1 MELKILSP
9 TDDGFIKSI
18 EWNHEEI
25 KQEVSAKVEM
35 YKNLVYSDEQ
45 IKEAKSDRAN
55 LNKFVS
61 ALESK
66 RKDIKKQCLEPYEKF
81 EKQMKEIISIVNEPI
96 SLIDNQIKQYED
108 HQKQKK
114 MDAIKEA
121 WNSRETPDG
130 LALEEIFDNKW
141 LNASVSMKS
150 IQDAMDFAIEKFN
163 QDMSTLANLH
173 EFGFEAQQV
182 YIHSLDLNKA
192 LAEGQRMAQIA
203 KAKAEREEAMRKIE
217 EEQKAKTEAAV
228 AQEEQIPGQI
238 EFTDTKSFKE
248 CMNPPV
254 EPAKQKQWV
263 SFQAFL
269 STEDALALREFLNS
283 RGIEFKAV

>member
-1 MELKILSP
+1 MNEYQLPEQILFNYEELKKEL
-9 TDDGFIKSI
+9 
-18 EWNHEEI
+18 
-25 KQEVSAKVEM
+25 QEKIS
-35 YKNLVYSDEQ
+35 VYETIVYGDEQ
-45 IKEAKSDRAN
+45 IKLAKADKAN
-55 LNKFVS
+55 LNKLKK
-61 ALESK
+61 ALNDE
-66 RKDIKKQCLEPYEKF
+66 RIRREKEYMQPF
-81 EKQMKEIISIVNEPI
+81 NDFKAKINEIIGI
-96 SLIDNQIKQYED
+96 IDKPVAVIDRQVKEYEE
-108 HQKQKK
+108 KQKK
-114 MDAIKEA
+114 DKENKIVEYFVSLPKIPEFETFSIMQI
-121 WNSRETPDG
+121 WNE
-130 LALEEIFDNKW
+130 KW
-141 LNASVSMKS
+141 VNASVSMKS
-150 IQDAMDFAIEKFN
+150 IQEEINARLEQIKNDLA
-163 QDMSTLANLH
+163 TLANLP